1 MTRILSFFTI
11 ILLCTSC
18 KKTIQEQ
25 QQSIVMKAIT
35 DGKWKVEYY
44 MDGTTDISAQFTGFQ
59 FKFYE
64 DGTVIGTDGTI
75 TNVGTWSGNV
85 SNYSITS
92 FFQSANPPVFK
103 LNGIWKL
110 TDSYWDYVEAEMS
123 TDTGKSLLH
132 LRKIP

>member
-1 MTRILSFFTI
+1 MTRVLPFIALILC
-11 ILLCTSC
+11 CTSC
-18 KKTIQEQ
+18 KKAIQEQ

-44 MDGTTDISAQFTGFQ
+44 MEGASDISNQFVDFQ

-64 DGTVIGTDGTI
+64 DGTVIGTDGSV

-92 FFQSANPPVFK
+92 FFQSVSAPVFK

-123 TDTGKSLLH
+123 TDSGKSLLH